1 MVKKRKAIVSWDQT
15 AFLSLQMAI
24 EFISKDS
31 VSNAEKVR
39 DTLLKIIRG
48 LPNNP
53 ERFPPDKF
61 KENNKGNY
69 RAFEKFSFRIA
80 YRVSAREIKILRI
93 RHVRQEPKMH

>member
-15 AFLSLQMAI
+15 AFLSLQMAF

-39 DTLLKIIRG
+39 DTILKIIRG

-53 ERFPPDKF
+53 EQFPPDKV

-69 RAFEKFSFRIA
+69 RVREIFISDSLSGLCKGNHDIEN
-80 YRVSAREIKILRI
+80 SAR
-93 RHVRQEPKMH
+93 QTGT